1 MQVKCSHLPDAF
13 QLFPC
18 MQKKEDHYQQCI
30 LQISAYLLSIT
41 KEPCLLFHHDSIP
54 KDTAFIPEAV
64 LKKQHAFFPNLNY
77 CVHTSASHFS
87 RCMQSWQ
94 CHPTLPVLTFLGLLP
109 TDKGKKPYPTVTEP
123 SVMTRTVEFCTA
135 FTITSGLPARS
146 THFPFSVTDL
156 TSANYLQ

>member
-1 MQVKCSHLPDAF
+1 MQSLTRCLPAVSLYAEKRRSLLAMYSPDF
-13 QLFPC
+13 SLPSVNH
-18 MQKKEDHYQQCI
+18 KGT
-30 LQISAYLLSIT
+30 LPVIS
-41 KEPCLLFHHDSIP
+41 PRQHPP

-64 LKKQHAFFPNLNY
+64 LKKQHAFIPNLNY

-87 RCMQSWQ
+87 CCMQSWQ

-156 TSANYLQ
+156 TRTNYLW